1 MMAGKN
7 VALIFAG
14 GDGKRMK
21 GDAVP
26 KQFTELRGKP
36 IVAYTLEH
44 FQEHAE
50 IDGIVLVA
58 LSGWIDYCMK
68 MAKAWKLDKIAA
80 IVPGGA
86 TSQESIRLG
95 LETASELYPADSIV
109 LIHDGVR
116 PLIDAQT
123 ISRCIQSVRQYGTA
137 ITVSPQMETAMIEAP
152 NGGRHRIVERSRC
165 RVARAPQ
172 CFYLGDILAA
182 HRRAQEENELQFI
195 DCASMMEHYKQSLHP
210 VLGPIDNIK
219 ITTELDLHVF
229 HAILEE
235 RESNV

>member
-1 MMAGKN
+1 MEGKSI
-7 VALIFAG
+7 ALIFAG

-21 GDAVP
+21 GNVVP
-26 KQFTELRGKP
+26 KQFVELQGKP
-36 IVAYTLEH
+36 IVAYTLER
-44 FQEHAE
+44 FQEHAQ

-58 LSGWIDYCMK
+58 LNGWIDYCAS

-86 TSQESIRLG
+86 SSQESIRLG
-95 LETASELYPADSIV
+95 LEAASELYPSDSIV

-123 ISRCIQSVRQYGTA
+123 ISRCIQGVRQYDTA
-137 ITVSPQMETAMIEAP
+137 ITVSPQMETAMIEGP
-152 NGGRHRIVERSRC
+152 EGGRYRIIERSRC

-172 CFYLGDILAA
+172 CFYLEDILDA
-182 HRRAQEENELQFI
+182 HRRALEEHKLQFI
-195 DCASMMEHYKQSLHP
+195 DCASMMEYYGHALYP

-219 ITTELDLHVF
+219 ITTELDLRVF

-235 RESNV
+235 RELSV

>member
-1 MMAGKN
+1 MAGKN

-14 GDGKRMK
+14 GDGKRMA
-21 GDAVP
+21 GNAVP
-26 KQFTELRGKP
+26 KQFIEMRGKP

-44 FQEHAE
+44 FQEHVE
-50 IDGIVLVA
+50 IDSIVLVA
-58 LSGWIDYCMK
+58 LNGWIDYCAR

-95 LETASELYPADSIV
+95 LEAAGELYPANSIV

-116 PLIDAQT
+116 PLIDAET
-123 ISRCIQSVRQYGTA
+123 ISRCIQSVRRYGTA

-152 NGGRHRIVERSRC
+152 GGGRYRIVERSRC

-172 CFYLGDILAA
+172 CFYLRDILAA
-182 HRRAQEENELQFI
+182 HRRALEENALQFI
-195 DCASMMEHYKQSLHP
+195 DCASMMEHYGRALHP
-210 VLGPIDNIK
+210 VLGPIDNLK
-219 ITTELDLHVF
+219 ITTALDFYVF
-229 HAILEE
+229 RAILEA
-235 RESNV
+235 RETSV